1 MAYRQTPKMAAR
13 KLARRTRLLETAT
26 RLFGQHGYHAT
37 TVPMIV
43 AAAGSSTGSFYSYFR
58 NKEDVCGACLDS
70 LGDRVAEVVEKTKSE
85 HQDPVVQIWFA
96 VEKLFLFLAAHPR
109 EARLLIV
116 ESSGLGP
123 HLEKI
128 RRKILN
134 RHAEGVRQT
143 LEQGVELAA
152 GFDAAIASHCLVGA
166 VLESLYHWFDTSP
179 RRRTPAAA
187 AARAVAEFAVRGLG
201 TTIAAR
207 LDAAR

>member
-13 KLARRTRLLETAT
+13 KQARRTLLLDAAT

-58 NKEDVCGACLDS
+58 NKEDICAACLDA
-70 LGDRVAEVVEKTKSE
+70 LGERVSDVVEKTKSE
-85 HQDPVVQIWFA
+85 YQDPVVQIRSA
-96 VEKLFLFLAAHPR
+96 VEELFLFLAGHPR

-123 HLEKI
+123 RLEKI

-134 RHAEGVRQT
+134 RHAEGVRRT
-143 LEQGVELAA
+143 LEESMQLPA
-152 GFDAAIASHCLVGA
+152 GFDTAIASHCLVGA
-166 VLESLYHWFDTSP
+166 VLESLYHWFDTPP
-179 RRRTPAAA
+179 RRRTPAED
-187 AARAVAEFAVRGLG
+187 AARAVASFAVRGLG
-201 TTIAAR
+201 TTLPAR
-207 LDAAR
+207 SGAGR